1 MNPKDFIKTRLNEL
15 RNIFPE
21 LSFKYKFNPNTATH
35 IVDVRPIEFYTKN
48 LDYIKYEADFSF
60 EFDSLYYPETIL
72 FVSEDSLTEI
82 SNPDFVFSAN
92 QFSEE
97 LQNKVPPL
105 VFKNPMVETH
115 FDFDIDYA
123 LAA

>member
-15 RNIFPE
+15 RNIFQE
-21 LSFKYKFNPNTATH
+21 LSSKYKFNPTTDTH
-35 IVDVRPIEFYTKN
+35 IVDVRPIEFYSKN
-48 LDYIKYEADFSF
+48 MDYIKYEADFSF
-60 EFDSLYYPETIL
+60 EFDNLFYPETIL
-72 FVSEDSLTEI
+72 FISEYPLTEI
-82 SNPDFVFSAN
+82 GNPDFVFGAN

-97 LQNKVPPL
+97 LQRIVPPL

-115 FDFDIDYA
+115 FDFDYA